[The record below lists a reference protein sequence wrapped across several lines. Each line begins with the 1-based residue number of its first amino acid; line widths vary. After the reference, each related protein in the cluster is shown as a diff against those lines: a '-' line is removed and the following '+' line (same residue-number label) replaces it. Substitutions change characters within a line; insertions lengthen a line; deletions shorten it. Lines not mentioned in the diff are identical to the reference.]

1 MSVETAAVVGEDTAS
16 AAKPGGTEPSPL
28 PTAPFS
34 VVWSCGH
41 PYVREGNE
49 GRTRW
54 VGLDDRGRPLSL
66 TDADL
71 LRRGWSRTQA

>member
-1 MSVETAAVVGEDTAS
+1 MT
-16 AAKPGGTEPSPL
+16 SPL
-28 PTAPFS
+28 PTAPYS
-34 VVWSCGH
+34 VVWSGGH
-41 PYVREGNE
+41 PYVREGDE

-71 LRRGWSRTQA
+71 LRRGWSRTQRS